1 MIQLSPSIS
10 SLSFK
15 TNIKQSDLVSLPEIT
30 SIIHP
35 QNNFIRMN
43 HIDMNSQEIDRNPS
57 VSVQDAELLL
67 SFSSNA
73 QKPRKLHPK
82 FRPYVSEATHIPL
95 PSFNNLTLS
104 NNPETIPRKGSI
116 SSTSDESLSDI
127 SSTPCTSPCPSSN
140 DDSQLSTHSSATTT
154 RSSPPLI
161 NNNNNPEYH
170 VLYVNLNGEYVPIAK
185 TSFIIQT
192 ALQSTNLSISKSP
205 NAKTSTSDRKK
216 NYLCTYT
223 GCQKSYF
230 KSSHLKAHI
239 RLHTGEKPFSCSWAN
254 CDKTFARSDELS
266 RHRRTHTGEKKHVC
280 SVCQKA
286 FMRSDHLAKHQK
298 RHQKQPSSSR

>member
-15 TNIKQSDLVSLPEIT
+15 PNITQSDLVSLPEVT
-30 SIIHP
+30 SVIHP
-35 QNNFIRMN
+35 ENNSIRMN
-43 HIDMNSQEIDRNPS
+43 PMNMNLQGINTNPS

-82 FRPYVSEATHIPL
+82 FRPYVSEPTHTL

-104 NNPETIPRKGSI
+104 TNSETLPRSGSL
-116 SSTSDESLSDI
+116 SFASDESSSDV

-140 DDSQLSTHSSATTT
+140 DDSQSSANSSAATTT
-154 RSSPPLI
+154 RSSPALI
-161 NNNNNPEYH
+161 NNNINPEYH

-185 TSFIIQT
+185 TSFVVQT
-192 ALQSTNLSISKSP
+192 ALQSTNSALSKSTTTM
-205 NAKTSTSDRKK
+205 NKKSLTSDRKK
-216 NYLCTYT
+216 NYICSYT

-298 RHQKQPSSSR
+298 RH

>member
-35 QNNFIRMN
+35 QNSFIRMN

-127 SSTPCTSPCPSSN
+127 
-140 DDSQLSTHSSATTT
+140 
-154 RSSPPLI
+154 
-161 NNNNNPEYH
+161 YH
-170 VLYVNLNGEYVPIAK
+170 LHHVHLHAHHQMMIV
-185 TSFIIQT
+185 
-192 ALQSTNLSISKSP
+192 
-205 NAKTSTSDRKK
+205 
-216 NYLCTYT
+216 NYLHIH
-223 GCQKSYF
+223 QLQRHV
-230 KSSHLKAHI
+230 HL
-239 RLHTGEKPFSCSWAN
+239 
-254 CDKTFARSDELS
+254 
-266 RHRRTHTGEKKHVC
+266 RH
-280 SVCQKA
+280 
-286 FMRSDHLAKHQK
+286 
-298 RHQKQPSSSR
+298 